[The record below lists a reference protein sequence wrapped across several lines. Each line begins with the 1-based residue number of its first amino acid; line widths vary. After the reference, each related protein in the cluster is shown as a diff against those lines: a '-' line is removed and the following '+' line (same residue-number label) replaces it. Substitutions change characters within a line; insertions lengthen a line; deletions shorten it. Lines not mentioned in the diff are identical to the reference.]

1 MKKLKHA
8 VFWPPFLLLVAAALF
23 GLLDAEGFLKYAK
36 VINDFI
42 LAKFSWLFSFAT
54 LSFVLICVW
63 VYFSPIGKI
72 RIGGKNAKPML
83 TRWRW
88 FAITLCTTIATGIL
102 FWGMIEPTYHLNEP
116 PLGLDIT
123 PGSADAKRFAM
134 SSLYLHWTL
143 TPYAIYTLAGLMFA
157 LVYYN
162 LKQPFSLGSMLYPA
176 FGKGVY
182 KGWDK
187 GIDAVS
193 LFSLVAGMAASL
205 GAGMLTLSG
214 GLERYFGLKG
224 GPLMLAV
231 LGGLIVFVFI
241 VSAASGLMKGIRIL
255 SDINTRAFFLLAL
268 FIFIFGPTIY
278 LLEIGLEGLGDYIT
292 HFFSKS
298 LYTGAAANDPW
309 PRSWSTFYWANWLAW
324 TPVTALFLGR
334 LSYGYTVR
342 DFIKFNLLFPSAFS
356 FFWMT
361 IFGGTA
367 LFYAEELGLYE
378 ILQEQGGENIL
389 YVVFDQFP
397 LAKIVG
403 IGFLLIAFLSYVT
416 AADSNISAVGGIS
429 SEGITPESPEPALAI
444 KVVWGVSIGLI
455 SWIMVAFAGIDGIK
469 MTSTL
474 GGFPALLLVLG
485 IVWGMVKLV
494 RNPGSLKDSD

>member
-1 MKKLKHA
+1 LNKLKHA
-8 VFWPPFLLLVAAALF
+8 VFWPPFVLLVAAAFF
-23 GLLDAEGFLKYAK
+23 GLMDAEGFVQYAK
-36 VINDFI
+36 VINDII
-42 LAKFSWLFSFAT
+42 LAKFSWLFSGAT
-54 LSFVLICVW
+54 LVFLIVCVW
-63 VYFSPIGKI
+63 VYFSPLGKI
-72 RIGGKNAKPML
+72 RIGGKDARPLL
-83 TRWRW
+83 TKWRW
-88 FAITLCTTIATGIL
+88 FSITLCTTIATGIL

-116 PLGLDIT
+116 PLGLDIV
-123 PGSADAKRFAM
+123 PGGADAKRFAM

-157 LVYYN
+157 LMYYN
-162 LKQPFSLGSMLYPA
+162 MKQPFSLGSMLYPA
-176 FGKGVY
+176 FGKKVY
-182 KGWDK
+182 RGWDK
-187 GIDAVS
+187 AIDAIS

-214 GLERYFGLKG
+214 GLERYFGLSG
-224 GPLMLAV
+224 GPLLLAC

-241 VSAASGLMKGIRIL
+241 LSAASGLMKGIRIL
-255 SDINTRAFFLLAL
+255 SDINTRAFFLLAI
-268 FIFIFGPTIY
+268 FIFVFGPTIY
-278 LLEIGLEGLGDYIT
+278 LLEIGLEGLGDYVT
-292 HFFSKS
+292 HFFAKS

-342 DFIKFNLLFPSAFS
+342 EFIKFNLLYTSVFS
-356 FFWMT
+356 FVWMT

-367 LFYAEELGLYE
+367 IFYAEELGLYE
-378 ILQEQGGENIL
+378 VLQQQGGENIL
-389 YVVFDQFP
+389 YVVLDQFP
-397 LAKIVG
+397 LAKGIG

-429 SEGITPESPEPALAI
+429 SEGITPESPEPALGI
-444 KVVWGVSIGLI
+444 KIIWGVTIGLI

-485 IVWGMVKLV
+485 IVWGMIKLV
-494 RNPGSLKDSD
+494 RNPSKLKQ